1 MFLLI
6 AHNKATKELETFHFR
21 VLKNAIHKMDDILKV
36 PDKKRS
42 IITSSKTFLGGVM
55 GAPTLI
61 SETHDTGWDC
71 FLLKAPD
78 TCKCKVNLFYKGR
91 DLTVQKISSMRT
103 RIREESGI
111 RKTEFGFVIYSVPK
125 F

>member
-6 AHNKATKELETFHFR
+6 AHNKATEELETFHFR
-21 VLKNAIHKMDDILKV
+21 VLKNAVHKMDDILKT

-42 IITSSKTFLGGVM
+42 IITSSKSFLGGVM

-61 SETHDTGWDC
+61 AETHDADRDC

-78 TCKCKVNLFYKGR
+78 TCKSKVNLFYKGR

>member
-21 VLKNAIHKMDDILKV
+21 VLKNAVHKMDDILKT

-42 IITSSKTFLGGVM
+42 IITSSKSFLGGVT

-61 SETHDTGWDC
+61 AETHDADRDC

-78 TCKCKVNLFYKGR
+78 TCKSKVNLFYKGR

>member
-6 AHNKATKELETFHFR
+6 VHNKATKELETFHFR
-21 VLKNAIHKMDDILKV
+21 VLKNAIHKMDDILKT

-42 IITSSKTFLGGVM
+42 IITSSKSFLGGVM

-61 SETHDTGWDC
+61 AETHDADRDC

-78 TCKCKVNLFYKGR
+78 TCKSKVNLFYKGR

>member
-21 VLKNAIHKMDDILKV
+21 VLKNAVHKMDDILKT

-42 IITSSKTFLGGVM
+42 IITSSKSFWGGVM

-61 SETHDTGWDC
+61 AETHDADRDC

-78 TCKCKVNLFYKGR
+78 TCKSKVNLFYKGR

-111 RKTEFGFVIYSVPK
+111 RKTEFGFVIYSIPK

>member
-71 FLLKAPD
+71 FLLKAPA
-78 TCKCKVNLFYKGR
+78 TCKCKVSLFYKGR

-111 RKTEFGFVIYSVPK
+111 RKTEFGFVVYSVPK

>member
-21 VLKNAIHKMDDILKV
+21 VLKNAVHKMDDILKT

-42 IITSSKTFLGGVM
+42 IITSSKSFLGGVTE
-55 GAPTLI
+55 APTLI
-61 SETHDTGWDC
+61 AETHDADRDC

-78 TCKCKVNLFYKGR
+78 TCKSKVNLFYKGR